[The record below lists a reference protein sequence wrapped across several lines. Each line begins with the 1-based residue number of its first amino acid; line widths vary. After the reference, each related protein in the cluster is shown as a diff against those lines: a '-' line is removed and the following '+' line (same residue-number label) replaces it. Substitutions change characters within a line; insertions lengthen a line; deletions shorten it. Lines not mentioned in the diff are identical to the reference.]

1 MQSPKIKISAKNI
14 SLEIKYIL
22 LLRISIPTQK
32 SWRWKYHKKGIGE

>member
-32 SWRWKYHKKGIGE
+32 KLKMKIP